1 MISLKF
7 YKLFLPPIVTKSFWR
22 NTILK
27 FSKRYFSYEQNC
39 YGRYSFILRALF
51 KYSNKKNLNYLEI
64 GVGDAQFFNSIPIN
78 NKIGVDPNRKG
89 NRDLTSDNFFKKN
102 KLFFN
107 VIFIDGLH
115 TYEQCSR
122 DLENCIKFLKNN
134 TKENKNKKKQSNGI
148 IFIHDLLPRNHHE
161 SKIYKSGDVWK
172 VAVELSQSNN
182 MEFKIVNIDCGVG
195 ILKLKK
201 NYSYIRDKN
210 LINLNFE
217 DFYSKYY
224 KLLPIISSEE
234 AFKFIDA

>member
-7 YKLFLPPIVTKSFWR
+7 FKIFLPPILTRSFWR

-27 FSKRYFSYEQNC
+27 YSKKYFFYEENF
-39 YGRYSFILRALF
+39 YGKYSFILSALT
-51 KYSNKKNLNYLEI
+51 KYSNKKDLNYLEI
-64 GVGDAQFFNSIPIN
+64 GVGDAQFFNSIPLK
-78 NKIGVDPNRKG
+78 NKIGVDPNGKG
-89 NRDLTSDNFFKKN
+89 NCHLTSDNFFRKN

-122 DLENCIKFLKNN
+122 DLINSLKFLKNN
-134 TKENKNKKKQSNGI
+134 IKKNKEGRSNGI

-161 SKIYKSGDVWK
+161 CKIYQLGDVWK

-182 MEFKIVNIDCGVG
+182 LEFKIVNIDRGLG

-210 LINLNFE
+210 LINLNFN
-217 DFYSKYY
+217 DFHSKYH
-224 KLLPIISSEE
+224 KLLPIISCEE
-234 AFKFIDA
+234 AFKFIDAD